1 MINFLKK
8 IKLIHHFFLLLRIL
22 QSSFQKFIFGKFT
35 KAILIENKSF
45 KYLCP
50 TSDISVTRK
59 LLKDGDYSHDELE
72 KIKKLVNKDSNVIF
86 VGANIGSLSIPTS
99 TFVNKCYMF
108 EANPDIFELLKVNIF
123 LNNIK
128 NSYIFNIAI
137 SNTKGHLNFL
147 QSKVNVGGSKI
158 EPLNNNYNYSYD
170 NPKKISVRCDKL
182 DNFSFEKDI
191 DLIFLDIEGSEYF
204 ALEGMTKLLTRT
216 RYLIMEFIPDHLK
229 NVSGKSPRDFF
240 EIIQKYFNTM
250 EYPEKNLKY
259 QNDDI
264 LNALQNIY
272 NKNLHSDGLIF
283 FNS

>member
-8 IKLIHHFFLLLRIL
+8 IKFIHKFFLNLRVI
-22 QSSFQKFIFGKFT
+22 QSSFQKLIFGKFT
-35 KAILIENKSF
+35 KAILIQNKF
-45 KYLCP
+45 YKFLAP
-50 TSDISVTRK
+50 ASDIGVTKK
-59 LLKDGDYSHDELE
+59 LLKEGHYSSEEFE
-72 KIKKLVNKDSNVIF
+72 KIKKITNKNSNVVF

-99 TFVNKCYMF
+99 KIVKNCYMF
-108 EANPDIFELLKVNIF
+108 EANPEIFELLKTNIF
-123 LNNIK
+123 LNNVK

-137 SNTKGHLNFL
+137 SNKKGHLNFL
-147 QSKVNVGGSKI
+147 QNMVNVGGSKI
-158 EPLNNNYNYSYD
+158 EPLNSNYNYIYD
-170 NPKKISVRCDKL
+170 KPNKIKIKCDKL
-182 DNFSFEKDI
+182 DNLVLEKDI